1 MSAQG
6 HTEKESLEFC
16 KMDLINDRANKEIK
30 DYWRLQDFK
39 FETIISWIINKKKV
53 RIKMTEKEKIKLTK
67 LWLDMNK
74 DEDNETLNYLG
85 LSKDDLDDNGD
96 MMDELNE
103 IMGVE

>member
-1 MSAQG
+1 
-6 HTEKESLEFC
+6 
-16 KMDLINDRANKEIK
+16 
-30 DYWRLQDFK
+30 
-39 FETIISWIINKKKV
+39 
-53 RIKMTEKEKIKLTK
+53 MTEKEKIRLTK

-103 IMGVE
+103 IMGVDNG